1 MKKEL
6 GIYLHI
12 PFCKKKC
19 YYCDFVSY
27 ADKLLYQERY
37 INALLSEIESQKDI
51 LKECNITTIYIGGG
65 TPSIIDVKYIKLV
78 INKLNE
84 ILNFNNSNIEIDKS
98 NLLDN
103 NEKDLLNNNE
113 KDLLNIENLNLIKK
127 PIEITIELNPGT
139 VTKEKLEQYY
149 NLGIN
154 RLSIGLQSTQD
165 KLLKQIGR
173 IHTYSEFLQTYKLA
187 REIGFKNINIDL
199 MIGLPNQSIEDIKET
214 VENIINLNPEHI
226 SVYSLIVEQGTKIAE
241 LIDSGDLKLPD
252 EDLERMEY
260 SYVKNKL
267 ELAGFK
273 QYEISNF
280 AKENYY
286 SKHNV
291 NCWKQKEYIGFGI
304 SAHSYYENIRFSNT
318 EDFNKYINSGYSD
331 FEKFNIKNLLKN
343 INCSELEEETI
354 IENQELSRAKIIKYI
369 ELESKGLKTIHEIQ
383 TTEEKQKEY
392 MLLGLRMLEGV
403 SISEF
408 KQKFGENPIYLFRE
422 SLSKLVEEELIKIDL
437 DNIFLTRKGLDL
449 ANLVWEEFV

>member
-19 YYCDFVSY
+19 YYCDFISY
-27 ADKLLYQERY
+27 SDKLLYQEKY

-65 TPSIIDVKYIKLV
+65 TPSIIDVKNIQV
-78 INKLNE
+78 VMNKLDE
-84 ILNFNNSNIEIDKS
+84 ILNFKNP
-98 NLLDN
+98 
-103 NEKDLLNNNE
+103 
-113 KDLLNIENLNLIKK
+113 NLIKE
-127 PIEITIELNPGT
+127 PIEITIEVNPGT

-173 IHTYSEFLQTYKLA
+173 IHTYSEFLQTYNWA

-214 VENIINLNPEHI
+214 VENIIILNPEHI

-267 ELAGFK
+267 ELTGFK

-304 SAHSYYENIRFSNT
+304 SAHSYFENIRFSNT
-318 EDFNKYINSGYSD
+318 EDFNKYIDSGYSD

>member
-19 YYCDFVSY
+19 YYCDFISY
-27 ADKLLYQERY
+27 SDKLLYQEKY

-65 TPSIIDVKYIKLV
+65 TPSIIDVKNIQV
-78 INKLNE
+78 VMNKLDE
-84 ILNFNNSNIEIDKS
+84 ILNFKNP
-98 NLLDN
+98 
-103 NEKDLLNNNE
+103 
-113 KDLLNIENLNLIKK
+113 NLIKE
-127 PIEITIELNPGT
+127 PIEITIEVNPGT

-173 IHTYSEFLQTYKLA
+173 IHTYSEFLQTYNWA

-214 VENIINLNPEHI
+214 VENIIILNPEHI
-226 SVYSLIVEQGTKIAE
+226 SVYSLIIEQGTKIAE

-267 ELAGFK
+267 ELTGFK

-304 SAHSYYENIRFSNT
+304 SAHSYFENIRFSNT
-318 EDFNKYINSGYSD
+318 EDFNKYIDSGYSD

-354 IENQELSRAKIIKYI
+354 IENQELSRVKIIKYI

-392 MLLGLRMLEGV
+392 MLLGLRMLAGV